1 MRQIIAAFSLGFIL
15 LLSGCETFK
24 VKSVEGLQ
32 MAYSDV
38 DMAASKG
45 SQLRS
50 MSNIPENQ
58 RQTAADLY
66 RTAKATINAYFRLT
80 ITDASTYTVEKDAES
95 YNKTNGHQQVIAF
108 SQKVDELQLTSSSPS
123 LKSEKFNPTVID
135 TVAPV
140 AKIAIEIILSLND
153 KKQQAAYDRFTA
165 TINNYMMKDFEELPS
180 NLK

>member
-24 VKSVEGLQ
+24 VKNVEGLQ
-32 MAYSDV
+32 MAYRDV

-50 MSNIPENQ
+50 MSNIPDDQ

-66 RTAKATINAYFRLT
+66 RAAKATINGYFRVT

-108 SQKVDELQLTSSSPS
+108 SQKVDELQLS
-123 LKSEKFNPTVID
+123 KSEKFNPTVIN

-140 AKIAIEIILSLND
+140 AKIAIETILSLND